1 MFVCTVVGQ
10 GAVVEGSEVSEHRSC
25 CSITAHTWC
34 TALSSC
40 CRAVLMLLP
49 RHLTHSQEFKG
60 SRENP
65 GFLLQ
70 LKSTVSRNLESIV
83 THKLYQILGVEKA
96 KARAVFPHP
105 VFALDTV
112 PRY

>member
-1 MFVCTVVGQ
+1 MCAQCGTVLWFK
-10 GAVVEGSEVSEHRSC
+10 AVRSVSTG
-25 CSITAHTWC
+25 TAAASLPTVP
-34 TALSSC
+34 AVL
-40 CRAVLMLLP
+40 RAVLMLLP
-49 RHLTHSQEFKG
+49 RHLTHSKEFKG

-65 GFLLQ
+65 ECPLQ
-70 LKSTVSRNLESIV
+70 LRSAVPRNLHSLV

-96 KARAVFPHP
+96 KARVVFPHS

>member
-1 MFVCTVVGQ
+1 
-10 GAVVEGSEVSEHRSC
+10 
-25 CSITAHTWC
+25 
-34 TALSSC
+34 
-40 CRAVLMLLP
+40 MLLP
-49 RHLTHSQEFKG
+49 RHLTHSKEFKG

-65 GFLLQ
+65 EFLLQ
-70 LKSTVSRNLESIV
+70 LRSAVSRNLHSLV

-96 KARAVFPHP
+96 KARAVFPHS

>member
-1 MFVCTVVGQ
+1 MHSLNCILELLACAVRKWMFVCTVLGQ
-10 GAVVEGSEVSEHRSC
+10 CAVVVLR
-25 CSITAHTWC
+25 
-34 TALSSC
+34 SC

-49 RHLTHSQEFKG
+49 RHLTHSKEFKG

-65 GFLLQ
+65 EFLLQ
-70 LKSTVSRNLESIV
+70 LRSAVSRNLHSLV
-83 THKLYQILGVEKA
+83 THKLYRVLGVEKA
-96 KARAVFPHP
+96 KARAVFPHS

>member
-1 MFVCTVVGQ
+1 MLWFKAARSVSTGTAAASLP
-10 GAVVEGSEVSEHRSC
+10 AVPAV
-25 CSITAHTWC
+25 
-34 TALSSC
+34 L
-40 CRAVLMLLP
+40 RAVLMLLP
-49 RHLTHSQEFKG
+49 RHLTHSKEFKG

-65 GFLLQ
+65 EFPLQ
-70 LKSTVSRNLESIV
+70 LRSAV

-96 KARAVFPHP
+96 KARVVFPHS